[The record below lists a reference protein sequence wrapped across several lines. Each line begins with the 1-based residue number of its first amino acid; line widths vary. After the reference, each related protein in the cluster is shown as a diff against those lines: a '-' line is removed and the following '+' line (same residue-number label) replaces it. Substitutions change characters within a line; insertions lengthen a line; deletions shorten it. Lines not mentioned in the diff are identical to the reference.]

1 MKVNGFDVLELRF
14 TYSNPIEKGN
24 IIIRFLYKD
33 GNFLWVIGTFSAP
46 LYSELQA
53 DITAVLNSIRR
64 DAKQE
69 QGDSQ
74 AEMSIA
80 SIESGKSIQHEDS
93 NGESIKSTVPGSANG
108 QQRGAAAAE
117 HHSFRGYT
125 FLVPHNWSILPG
137 AEIGLYM
144 SYDKK
149 DPKAFLFFRV
159 LYGNQIQLEEMENLF
174 IKQIER
180 HLEVGAQIDGKLIE
194 NKKTTINN
202 LDATILHYTLSNQ
215 LTKQKADTVMVFFYK
230 DGSILWLTG
239 VFPSPLYSGLQKDIT
254 DVLNSIRKN

>member
-1 MKVNGFDVLELRF
+1 MRALPYMNA
-14 TYSNPIEKGN
+14 Y
-24 IIIRFLYKD
+24 
-33 GNFLWVIGTFSAP
+33 
-46 LYSELQA
+46 
-53 DITAVLNSIRR
+53 
-64 DAKQE
+64 
-69 QGDSQ
+69 
-74 AEMSIA
+74 
-80 SIESGKSIQHEDS
+80 
-93 NGESIKSTVPGSANG
+93 
-108 QQRGAAAAE
+108 
-117 HHSFRGYT
+117 YT

-180 HLEVGAQIDGKLIE
+180 NLEVGSEIDRKLIE

-202 LDATILHYTLSNQ
+202 LDATILQYTWANQ
-215 LTKQKADTVMVFFYK
+215 LIKKADTVMVFFYK

-239 VFPSPLYSGLQKDIT
+239 VFPSPLYSGLQRDIT